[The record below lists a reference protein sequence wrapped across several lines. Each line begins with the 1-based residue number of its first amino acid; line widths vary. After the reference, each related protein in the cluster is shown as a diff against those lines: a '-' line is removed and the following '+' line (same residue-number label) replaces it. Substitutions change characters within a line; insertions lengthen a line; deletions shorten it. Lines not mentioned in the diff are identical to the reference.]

1 MRPTFGMIVFGALA
15 MAGGAHAQERSSLRD
30 FCADRPGKGSPPCV
44 IDVGVFQ
51 AEMGA
56 VDASFQRS
64 GPGSSETYAV
74 GALELR
80 LGLTPNLEGQI
91 AWTPYAQVRARDG
104 GATSRTSG
112 VGDLSFTLRRS
123 LRNPDGSGLSVALQP
138 YVSAPTGK
146 RGIGAGGWQGGLI
159 VPISAPLTD
168 EVSLGLAPQVDVVRD
183 ADGEGTHLSWSLAAG
198 VSRSLGPM
206 NVAFELWGGI
216 DDDPS
221 GDSRQA
227 SVDLTL
233 AWTPVDGLQFDIGVY
248 GGLTRDTPDLEIGA
262 GIARRF

>member
-1 MRPTFGMIVFGALA
+1 MRAAFGVVVFGALA
-15 MAGGAHAQERSSLRD
+15 MAGGAQAQERAGPRD

-51 AEMGA
+51 AEMGV
-56 VDASFQRS
+56 VDASYQRS
-64 GPGSSETYAV
+64 GPGSSETYAT

-91 AWTPYAQVRARDG
+91 AWTPYTQVRARDG
-104 GATSRTSG
+104 GASARTSG
-112 VGDLSFTLRRS
+112 VGDVSFVLRRS
-123 LRNPDGSGLSVALQP
+123 LRNPDGSGVSVALQP

-183 ADGEGTHLSWSLAAG
+183 ADGEGTHLAWSLAAG
-198 VSRSLGPM
+198 VSRSFGPVS
-206 NVAFELWGGI
+206 VALELWGGV

-221 GDSRQA
+221 DDSRQA
-227 SVDLTL
+227 SLDLTL
-233 AWTPVDGLQFDIGVY
+233 AWTPVEDLQFDIGVY
-248 GGLTRDTPDLEIGA
+248 GGLTRDTPDLEVGV